1 MTGPRT
7 DDALLYFATICYL
20 LRQSILAIPEATQDV
35 GVVDIPHLE
44 ADEHLVV
51 DFREKLDT
59 ALITSSRSHHAC
71 PVAGV
76 LAGQPWILHLHA
88 PVPLRILVVGHD
100 ADDQSRRHRHNS
112 LIFTR

>member
-7 DDALLYFATICYL
+7 DDALFYFASICYL

-59 ALITSSRSHHAC
+59 TLVTTPWRDHAC

-76 LAGQPWILHLHA
+76 VA
-88 PVPLRILVVGHD
+88 R
-100 ADDQSRRHRHNS
+100 
-112 LIFTR
+112 